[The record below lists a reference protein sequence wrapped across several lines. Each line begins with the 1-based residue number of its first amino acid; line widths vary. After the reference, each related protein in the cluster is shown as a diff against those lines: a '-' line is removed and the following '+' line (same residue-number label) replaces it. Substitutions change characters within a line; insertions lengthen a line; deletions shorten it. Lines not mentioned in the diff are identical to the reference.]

1 MFYGNDFSKAE
12 RILKEH
18 LQQRKKTLQKKSRYV
33 VVKGCRDCYH
43 TRHCM

>member
-18 LQQRKKTLQKKSRYV
+18 LQQRKKTLQKKSIRR
-33 VVKGCRDCYH
+33 C
-43 TRHCM
+43 